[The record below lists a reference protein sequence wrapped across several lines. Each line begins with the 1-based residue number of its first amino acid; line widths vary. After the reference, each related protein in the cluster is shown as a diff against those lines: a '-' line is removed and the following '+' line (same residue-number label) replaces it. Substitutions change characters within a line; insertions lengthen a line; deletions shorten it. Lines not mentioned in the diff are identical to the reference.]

1 MFYIFE
7 NDFHLRLNKFNF
19 ALLGQGNIRHYPERV
34 KWSQSGFVSTATLL
48 QTKMKVTAMT
58 LLQKP
63 F

>member
-34 KWSQSGFVSTATLL
+34 K
-48 QTKMKVTAMT
+48 
-58 LLQKP
+58 
-63 F
+63 